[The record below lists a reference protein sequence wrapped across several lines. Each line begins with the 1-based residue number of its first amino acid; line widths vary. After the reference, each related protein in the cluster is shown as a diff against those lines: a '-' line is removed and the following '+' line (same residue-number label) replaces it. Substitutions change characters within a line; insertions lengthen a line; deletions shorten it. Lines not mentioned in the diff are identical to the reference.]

1 MYNKLI
7 SRNRLLDVVRLQTSQ
22 MPQLEALHELL
33 ILKVLNQLMSLSQIL
48 DVVLQQPDQDHLLV
62 AVQHRMLQDLHQ
74 GVVDKLQYHR
84 IKTRKF
90 PCLSKNSL

>member
-74 GVVDKLQYHR
+74 GVVDKLQDHR
-84 IKTRKF
+84 VKTRKF
-90 PCLSKNSL
+90 PCLLKNFL